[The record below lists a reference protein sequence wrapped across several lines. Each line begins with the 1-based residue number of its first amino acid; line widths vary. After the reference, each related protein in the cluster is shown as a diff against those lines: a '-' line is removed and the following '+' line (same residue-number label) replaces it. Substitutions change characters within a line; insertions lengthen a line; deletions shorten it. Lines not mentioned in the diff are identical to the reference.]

1 MKRGITLI
9 TMGQGNVKALKKTM
23 DSFNGRC
30 NEIVYGDMLVFD
42 DDREVLKSYYKEYN
56 LKVVELPFNYIF
68 QNGFS
73 SVLNLLAKE
82 ATNDLVIYMNTSE
95 IIQTNYG
102 ITDIVDNFPDC
113 NCFYF
118 DHATDPH
125 RWYRMYDKNMFE
137 WSGRIHEEIVG
148 DHRPYHKPIFTMADL
163 DKDMGNP
170 FKAKVFNDIKELT
183 YFNQYI
189 RIVDNPELL
198 GATNFGWMGFAKDS
212 YDSMKE
218 RLTNKGKRYE
228 AFMNDDFT
236 MYMEDV
242 LNNPE
247 FEKERFESNITIE
260 FQGQK
265 KYLL

>member
-1 MKRGITLI
+1 
-9 TMGQGNVKALKKTM
+9 
-23 DSFNGRC
+23 
-30 NEIVYGDMLVFD
+30 
-42 DDREVLKSYYKEYN
+42 
-56 LKVVELPFNYIF
+56 
-68 QNGFS
+68 
-73 SVLNLLAKE
+73 
-82 ATNDLVIYMNTSE
+82 
-95 IIQTNYG
+95 
-102 ITDIVDNFPDC
+102 
-113 NCFYF
+113 
-118 DHATDPH
+118 
-125 RWYRMYDKNMFE
+125 
-137 WSGRIHEEIVG
+137 
-148 DHRPYHKPIFTMADL
+148 MADL

>member
-9 TMGQGNVKALKKTM
+9 TMGQGNVDALKKTF
-23 DSFNGRC
+23 DSFNGIC

-118 DHATDPH
+118 CVHISVP
-125 RWYRMYDKNMFE
+125 
-137 WSGRIHEEIVG
+137 VG
-148 DHRPYHKPIFTMADL
+148 
-163 DKDMGNP
+163 
-170 FKAKVFNDIKELT
+170 
-183 YFNQYI
+183 
-189 RIVDNPELL
+189 
-198 GATNFGWMGFAKDS
+198 
-212 YDSMKE
+212 
-218 RLTNKGKRYE
+218 
-228 AFMNDDFT
+228 
-236 MYMEDV
+236 
-242 LNNPE
+242 
-247 FEKERFESNITIE
+247 
-260 FQGQK
+260 K
-265 KYLL
+265 K